1 MSELTLKIVT
11 PEGVNETLECD
22 SVSLWMAPDSRGKGE
37 GSIGI
42 RKGHVD
48 AVIALGNGKVE
59 ARRNGAAVFSAET
72 EGGFATVLNN
82 TVTVVTTKAQI
93 SREQQEKAQRA

>member
-11 PEGVNETLECD
+11 PEGVDESVECD

-48 AVIALGNGKVE
+48 AVIALGNGKIE

-72 EGGFATVLNN
+72 EGGFATILND
-82 TVTVVTTKAQI
+82 TVTVVSTHARPI
-93 SREQQEKAQRA
+93 RE

>member
-11 PEGVNETLECD
+11 PEGINETVECD
-22 SVSLWMAPDSRGKGE
+22 SVSLWMAPDSKGRGE

-59 ARRNGAAVFSAET
+59 ARQNGAAVFSAET
-72 EGGFATVLNN
+72 EGGFATVLND
-82 TVTVVTTKAQI
+82 TVTVVST
-93 SREQQEKAQRA
+93 RARLIRKGE

>member
-11 PEGVNETLECD
+11 PEGINETVGCD
-22 SVSLWMAPDSRGKGE
+22 SVSLWMAPDSKGKGE

-48 AVIALGNGKVE
+48 AVIALGNGKIE
-59 ARRNGAAVFSAET
+59 ARQNGTAVFTAEAG
-72 EGGFATVLNN
+72 GGFATVRNDTITIVSTHARL
-82 TVTVVTTKAQI
+82 I
-93 SREQQEKAQRA
+93 RE